1 MPRKAYRFFNKW
13 NKKSETKLNLV
24 NVFTFDG
31 YTYYRF
37 AKETNMPLERFSMSM
52 SLLERLSSGVS
63 GSELELILTEM
74 EKDISLGLSNPRNAA
89 RVTTYIHV
97 LRERQNTI
105 IHRDILLNIA
115 ATWLIRD
122 DENPNVINPD
132 VHQKKLEAFEEMCKE
147 GEHDFFTRAGIDP
160 LLPLLSISPDEFKML
175 WEHNIVLQRNLM
187 ETISQLTIHRDL
199 GRRKEKTN

>member
-1 MPRKAYRFFNKW
+1 
-13 NKKSETKLNLV
+13 
-24 NVFTFDG
+24 
-31 YTYYRF
+31 
-37 AKETNMPLERFSMSM
+37 
-52 SLLERLSSGVS
+52 
-63 GSELELILTEM
+63 M